1 MFHSH
6 STRGEDE
13 PEEEVL
19 VIGDVEVSRVL
30 LDGRVA
36 ERGLRDA

>member
-1 MFHSH
+1 
-6 STRGEDE
+6 
-13 PEEEVL
+13 VL

-30 LDGRVA
+30 LDGRVT